1 MSMYKWIGVDADGNK
16 ASGKVDARS
25 PKEVKRILRTQGIRP
40 RRVIAPSVF
49 EIDINEWMV
58 EKGLAAPFGNKE
70 LLNFTKQL
78 ATMVGA
84 GVPLLQS
91 LEIIHK
97 SEKHP
102 ALKKAVQSIATDV
115 SEGKTIAEAMK
126 KQQGFSKLYCNL
138 VKAGEAGGILDSI
151 LEKLMQHMDR
161 QEKTKSAIKSAMMYP
176 AIVIVVGIGVVILMM
191 TIVVPMMMEM
201 FAENN
206 QELPA
211 ITLLVI
217 DISNFI
223 RDFFLEIT
231 GVCVAVVVG
240 ISASI
245 KTPNGKMT
253 FDRVMMKMPIFG
265 GIIIKGNLASFSRTL
280 ATMMG
285 AGVPLVDGLEICIE
299 TIDHSVV
306 KKDLKLVRKRVTE
319 GKTLVEPLLKIEY
332 FPDMVSQM
340 IRVGEQTGNVDQM
353 LEKVADVFEDEVNQL
368 VNAMTKMIEPVVIVF
383 LGVVVGGILIA
394 MYLPM
399 FSAAG

>member
-16 ASGKVDARS
+16 ASGKIDARS
-25 PKEVKRILRTQGIRP
+25 PKEVKRLLRSQGIRP
-40 RRVIAPSVF
+40 RRVIAPSIF
-49 EIDINEWMV
+49 ELDLNEWMV
-58 EKGLAAPFGNKE
+58 EKGLASPFGAKE

-78 ATMVGA
+78 ATMISA
-84 GVPLLQS
+84 GVPLLQC
-91 LEIIHK
+91 LEIIYK

-115 SEGKTIAEAMK
+115 SEGKTIAEAMR
-126 KQQGFSKLYCNL
+126 KQQGFTKLYCNL
-138 VKAGEAGGILDSI
+138 VKAGEAGGILDAV
-151 LEKLMQHMDR
+151 LEKLMQHMTR

-176 AIVIVVGIGVVILMM
+176 AIVVVVGIGVVILMM
-191 TIVVPMMMEM
+191 TVVVPMMMEL
-201 FAENN
+201 FND
-206 QELPA
+206 QGQQLPA

-223 RDFFLEIT
+223 RDYFLEIAAIIISI
-231 GVCVAVVVG
+231 VAG
-240 ISASI
+240 ISAST
-245 KTPNGKMT
+245 KTPRGKMN
-253 FDRVMMKMPIFG
+253 FDKIMMNLPIFG

-299 TIDHSVV
+299 TIDHSIV
-306 KKDLKLVRKRVTE
+306 KRDLKVVRKRVTE
-319 GKTLVEPLLKIEY
+319 GKTLVEPLIKIEY
-332 FPDMVSQM
+332 FPDMVAQM

-353 LEKVADVFEDEVNQL
+353 LEKVADVFEEEVNEL
-368 VNAMTKMIEPVVIVF
+368 VTAMTKMIEPIVIVF